1 MDVFARKSGVTQGS
15 ARCSWVSASRLAER
29 RSHLRAVPLGR
40 PLITR
45 NDLISVDEMIFK
57 ATAAD
62 AAAVERQLRLDWKRI
77 EQSVALFIAD
87 KQA

>member
-1 MDVFARKSGVTQGS
+1 VHRASLNAVLIFEQCHSGGHS
-15 ARCSWVSASRLAER
+15 SR
-29 RSHLRAVPLGR
+29 
-40 PLITR
+40 
-45 NDLISVDEMIFK
+45 LISVDEVIFEG
-57 ATAAD
+57 AAAD

>member
-1 MDVFARKSGVTQGS
+1 V
-15 ARCSWVSASRLAER
+15 
-29 RSHLRAVPLGR
+29 RAVPGSVHRASLNAVLIVEQCYSGR

-45 NDLISVDEMIFK
+45 NDLISVDKVIFK

-77 EQSVALFIAD
+77 EQSVAVFIAD

>member
-1 MDVFARKSGVTQGS
+1 V
-15 ARCSWVSASRLAER
+15 C
-29 RSHLRAVPLGR
+29 AVPGSVHRASLNAV
-40 PLITR
+40 LIFEQCYSGGHSSRGTTSF
-45 NDLISVDEMIFK
+45 LSKVIFK

-62 AAAVERQLRLDWKRI
+62 AAAVERQPRLDWKRI

>member
-1 MDVFARKSGVTQGS
+1 
-15 ARCSWVSASRLAER
+15 
-29 RSHLRAVPLGR
+29 
-40 PLITR
+40 
-45 NDLISVDEMIFK
+45 LISVDKVIFK

>member
-1 MDVFARKSGVTQGS
+1 MDVFASGVTQSG
-15 ARCSWVSASRLAER
+15 ARCSWLSASRPAER
-29 RSHLRAVPLGR
+29 RSHLRTVRLGR

-45 NDLISVDEMIFK
+45 NDLMSVDEVIFK

-77 EQSVALFIAD
+77 EQSVALFIAN